1 MSAFA
6 DSVVKDQKEVIK
18 QEDMKMLNHILEQ
31 NEREKQEDIR
41 KGQELKIA
49 KGDMRVYLAKQMEER
64 EVKKQ

>member
-1 MSAFA
+1 
-6 DSVVKDQKEVIK
+6 
-18 QEDMKMLNHILEQ
+18 MKMLNHILEQ